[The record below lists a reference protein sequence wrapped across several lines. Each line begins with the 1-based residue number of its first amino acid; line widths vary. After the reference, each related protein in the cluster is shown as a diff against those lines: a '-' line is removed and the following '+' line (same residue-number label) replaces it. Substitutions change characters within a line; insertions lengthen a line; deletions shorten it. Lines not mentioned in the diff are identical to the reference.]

1 MYELTSALPSWA
13 PYAATG
19 TGSAV
24 LAAAAVWAASRR
36 RRTAAG
42 PEARRTSR
50 GDLTA
55 AAIATAVS
63 AEGMWETFSAL
74 DMPIW
79 LRAVTFAFIEI
90 NVIQCARRA
99 RRTMQQKLAKI
110 AAGET
115 WQKATSGVDGIAM
128 WLLTCLSAVLSVAH
142 ELTVPNPNAAV
153 VLVRLVA
160 PLIAAWGW
168 ERHMALERHLRGV
181 ASGVNWRITPE
192 RILVR
197 LGLADPSAR
206 TTADVDAHRRLTA
219 LTRAAKKA
227 RRLDDTR
234 AAKWRQR
241 RAMARVDRLYEEADE
256 HAHLSGD
263 TDLQQQLLAQV
274 GALYNTRS
282 LVRLTAQPWWADDD
296 TDTEP
301 PAGDEEPGTVAVT
314 DRTADDVLSWFRRRR
329 EARRDG
335 IRPAPDPSPTDQ
347 VPSPSSRSK
356 VWPSGPIQVRGPP
369 PPPPKGPGPA
379 DPDLPA
385 PRSRTRPRRTGPTPQ
400 PRTQAGPTNRSRTR
414 PRPQTWTRRPPR
426 PGPVRAGPARRPTLW
441 TASTRPSPQTRRT
454 SPTTAA
460 TSPRRNSPAPSL

>member
-1 MYELTSALPSWA
+1 
-13 PYAATG
+13 
-19 TGSAV
+19 
-24 LAAAAVWAASRR
+24 
-36 RRTAAG
+36 
-42 PEARRTSR
+42 
-50 GDLTA
+50 
-55 AAIATAVS
+55 
-63 AEGMWETFSAL
+63 
-74 DMPIW
+74 
-79 LRAVTFAFIEI
+79 
-90 NVIQCARRA
+90 
-99 RRTMQQKLAKI
+99 
-110 AAGET
+110 
-115 WQKATSGVDGIAM
+115 M

-181 ASGVNWRITPE
+181 ASGVNWRITPNE
-192 RILVR
+192 SS
-197 LGLADPSAR
+197 SASASP
-206 TTADVDAHRRLTA
+206 TPAPAPPPTSTPTADSPPSPRREESP
-219 LTRAAKKA
+219 
-227 RRLDDTR
+227 RLDDTR

-347 VPSPSSRSK
+347 VPSP
-356 VWPSGPIQVRGPP
+356 VVPLEGLAVGTH
-369 PPPPKGPGPA
+369 PGPRTA
-379 DPDLPA
+379 PA
-385 PRSRTRPRRTGPTPQ
+385 APERSRTCGPRPARAEVSDPPTPD
-400 PRTQAGPTNRSRTR
+400 RSHTPAPDPSRSNEQV
-414 PRPQTWTRRPPR
+414 PDQTSPADLDPKTSR